1 MQFNVQ
7 IKPKDI
13 AKRVQKRGR
22 ALRNSIKLALSRTA
36 QQGIVIIEDNI
47 DEGKGYKGPFKKYST
62 GYAKAK
68 KEGWPRTKDRRSFS
82 GDPSGDVNLTVSG
95 LMRGALTTK
104 ANSSRAEIFF
114 SNANANKKAAFNN
127 KTRPFMGFNRRDE
140 KRLRNVFER
149 NLA

>member
-36 QQGIVIIEDNI
+36 QSGIPIIIDNL
-47 DEGKGYKGPFKKYST
+47 DKGKGYKGSFKPYT
-62 GYAKAK
+62 LDYARWKVK
-68 KEGWPRTKDRRSFS
+68 PIDQGGGGHSSIKP
-82 GDPSGDVNLTVSG
+82 NLQLTN
-95 LMRGALTTK
+95 LMIGAFTTK

-114 SNANANKKAAFNN
+114 SNFDANKKAAFNN

>member
-36 QQGIVIIEDNI
+36 QAGIPIIIDNL
-47 DEGKGYKGPFKKYST
+47 DKGKGYKGSFKPYTKKYRDWKLGRADLSA
-62 GYAKAK
+62 G
-68 KEGWPRTKDRRSFS
+68 P
-82 GDPSGDVNLTVSG
+82 PSPIPNLQLTNQMISS
-95 LMRGALTTK
+95 LTTK

-114 SNANANKKAAFNN
+114 TNANANKKAAFND

>member
-36 QQGIVIIEDNI
+36 QQGIVIIEDNLNK
-47 DEGKGYKGPFKKYST
+47 GRGYKGPFKPYT
-62 GYAKAK
+62 LDYAKWK
-68 KEGWPRTKDRRSFS
+68 VKPVDQGGGGHSSIKP
-82 GDPSGDVNLTVSG
+82 NLQLTN
-95 LMRGALTTK
+95 LMVGAFTTK
-104 ANSSRAEIFF
+104 ANDKRSQIFF
-114 SNANANKKAAFNN
+114 SNFDANEKAAFNN
-127 KTRPFMGFNRRDE
+127 KSRPFMGFNRRDE